1 MNRALRYAAKCLLL
15 AAGYFGAVKGG
26 LAFAV
31 VHDFISLVWPASG
44 LALVALTLD
53 LPYFGQAKASYAL
66 GLAAPLA
73 VAFALGADAFD
84 RALAA
89 LGGVG
94 AAQVG
99 RAYWITTGAVLWLSM
114 AA

>member
-44 LALVALTLD
+44 LALVALTLMG
-53 LPYFGQAKASYAL
+53 LRFFPAL
-66 GLAAPLA
+66 VVGGLAPTRCTAAAPDRGRDCVGEHARGACRRMAPRPLA
-73 VAFALGADAFD
+73 RF
-84 RALAA
+84 
-89 LGGVG
+89 
-94 AAQVG
+94 
-99 RAYWITTGAVLWLSM
+99 
-114 AA
+114 